1 MRAATLLMVLLSL
14 PAPLMAQQRSLFWND
29 FAVDATLDANGTLHV
44 EERQT
49 IVFTGDWNGGER
61 RFNIRPRQR
70 FEFIGMRRVD
80 PATGATRALDEG
92 DLSRVDGYDFT
103 DRYTLRWRSRMPGD
117 PAFSADTIT
126 YVLEYAL
133 SGILQESDS
142 GYMLAHDFAFPDRD
156 GVIERFSV
164 NLALDAS
171 WQPAPGFR
179 AREEATNLLP
189 GRGYVVRVP
198 LTWAGQGEPAV
209 IDSGASPGSRWL
221 LAATFLAALLA
232 LALRLL
238 SREKSLGRLEPLG
251 ATMTIDS
258 GWLRDNVFAHLP
270 EVVGAAWDNRT
281 DASEVTAVLA
291 RLVAEGRLRSE
302 VSKGR
307 GLFRSP
313 VMRLELQVDRN
324 RFHGHERTLIDALF
338 APGDQTTDTASIR
351 ERYKSTG
358 FDPASKIKQGVTAL
372 VQGMTGSDTSGKP
385 SARPTGVLFLAAVAL
400 LIAGIATR
408 PDDGLVAV
416 VSVGIC
422 VAWYLVT
429 IGFAVA
435 WRNRVHNLGTAAL
448 GLVIPIL
455 LLAAALLRIL
465 LTGETLAGFL
475 VLAGITALALGCLTS
490 VLNQARSRES
500 AERIALRRRLALA
513 RDWFEEQLG
522 RRDPALDDAWFPYL
536 IAFGLGKHMDKWFR
550 AFGPAD
556 AMAAGHATSHNWS
569 TGSSSGSG
577 HSGGGWTGFG
587 GGAGFSGGG
596 ASASWVA
603 AAGTMAAGVSAPSSS
618 GSSGGG
624 GGGGGGGSSGG
635 GGGGG
640 W

>member
-291 RLVAEGRLRSE
+291 RSRGGGPSQERGQQRQGAVPVSGDATRTAGRPESFPRARAHAHRRAVRPGRPNYGHREHPGALQEHRLRSRVE
-302 VSKGR
+302 DQAGR
-307 GLFRSP
+307 
-313 VMRLELQVDRN
+313 D
-324 RFHGHERTLIDALF
+324 
-338 APGDQTTDTASIR
+338 
-351 ERYKSTG
+351 
-358 FDPASKIKQGVTAL
+358 
-372 VQGMTGSDTSGKP
+372 
-385 SARPTGVLFLAAVAL
+385 
-400 LIAGIATR
+400 
-408 PDDGLVAV
+408 
-416 VSVGIC
+416 
-422 VAWYLVT
+422 
-429 IGFAVA
+429 
-435 WRNRVHNLGTAAL
+435 
-448 GLVIPIL
+448 
-455 LLAAALLRIL
+455 
-465 LTGETLAGFL
+465 
-475 VLAGITALALGCLTS
+475 
-490 VLNQARSRES
+490 
-500 AERIALRRRLALA
+500 
-513 RDWFEEQLG
+513 
-522 RRDPALDDAWFPYL
+522 
-536 IAFGLGKHMDKWFR
+536 
-550 AFGPAD
+550 
-556 AMAAGHATSHNWS
+556 
-569 TGSSSGSG
+569 GSG
-577 HSGGGWTGFG
+577 PGHDRQ
-587 GGAGFSGGG
+587 
-596 ASASWVA
+596 
-603 AAGTMAAGVSAPSSS
+603 
-618 GSSGGG
+618 
-624 GGGGGGGSSGG
+624 
-635 GGGGG
+635 
-640 W
+640 

>member
-1 MRAATLLMVLLSL
+1 
-14 PAPLMAQQRSLFWND
+14 
-29 FAVDATLDANGTLHV
+29 
-44 EERQT
+44 
-49 IVFTGDWNGGER
+49 
-61 RFNIRPRQR
+61 
-70 FEFIGMRRVD
+70 
-80 PATGATRALDEG
+80 
-92 DLSRVDGYDFT
+92 
-103 DRYTLRWRSRMPGD
+103 
-117 PAFSADTIT
+117 
-126 YVLEYAL
+126 
-133 SGILQESDS
+133 
-142 GYMLAHDFAFPDRD
+142 
-156 GVIERFSV
+156 
-164 NLALDAS
+164 
-171 WQPAPGFR
+171 
-179 AREEATNLLP
+179 
-189 GRGYVVRVP
+189 
-198 LTWAGQGEPAV
+198 
-209 IDSGASPGSRWL
+209 
-221 LAATFLAALLA
+221 
-232 LALRLL
+232 
-238 SREKSLGRLEPLG
+238 
-251 ATMTIDS
+251 
-258 GWLRDNVFAHLP
+258 
-270 EVVGAAWDNRT
+270 
-281 DASEVTAVLA
+281 
-291 RLVAEGRLRSE
+291 
-302 VSKGR
+302 
-307 GLFRSP
+307 
-313 VMRLELQVDRN
+313 
-324 RFHGHERTLIDALF
+324 
-338 APGDQTTDTASIR
+338 
-351 ERYKSTG
+351 
-358 FDPASKIKQGVTAL
+358 
-372 VQGMTGSDTSGKP
+372 
-385 SARPTGVLFLAAVAL
+385 
-400 LIAGIATR
+400 
-408 PDDGLVAV
+408 
-416 VSVGIC
+416 